1 MLINPKF
8 KKMKKLISSLFG
20 LLVVLSLTAQ
30 TTRDSNKLTRAER
43 KEIKAEERAAN
54 KAKILQAVKDQRFV
68 IEAYTLEDR
77 YGRFVQV
84 SPVTNFIL
92 VDSSAAVIQ
101 FALPHRVGGPNGL
114 GGVTE
119 EGRVRDLEFSKKKP
133 KYGVSFKMEVAGP
146 LFGASQVFVNVNE
159 DGLATMRFSGVFGSR
174 FTMRGNFELLE
185 DSRIFQGVASF

>member
-1 MLINPKF
+1 MRINPKF

-20 LLVVLSLTAQ
+20 LLVVLSVTAQ
-30 TTRDSNKLTRAER
+30 TTTNKNKLTRAER
-43 KEIKAEERAAN
+43 KEIRAQERAAN
-54 KAKILQAVKDQRFV
+54 KEQILQAVKDQQFV

-92 VDSSAAVIQ
+92 VDSTAAVIQ
-101 FALPHRVGGPNGL
+101 FALPNRIGGPNGL

-119 EGRVRDLEFSKKKP
+119 EGRVRNIQLTDKKP
-133 KYGVSFKMEVAGP
+133 KYGVTFQMEVVGP
-146 LFGASQVFVNVNE
+146 IFGSSRVFVDVNE

>member
-30 TTRDSNKLTRAER
+30 TTTDKNKLTRAER
-43 KEIKAEERAAN
+43 KEIKAEERAAK
-54 KAKILQAVKDQRFV
+54 KAQILQAVKDQQFV

-92 VDSSAAVIQ
+92 VDSADAVIQ
-101 FALPHRVGGPNGL
+101 FALPNRIGGPNGL
-114 GGVTE
+114 GGITE
-119 EGRVRDLEFSKKKP
+119 EGRVRNISFSKKEP
-133 KYGVSFKMEVAGP
+133 KHGVIFEMEVVGP
-146 LFGASQVFVNVNE
+146 VFGSLRVFVDVND

-185 DSRIFQGVASF
+185 DSRVFQGVARF